1 MTEEY
6 RDVEGFPNYEVSNL
20 GNVRNKKRGNIL
32 QPCSKIKNK
41 QTGYGCLEVKI
52 TNIEG
57 KQQNRPIHRLVA
69 LAFLPNTENKSDIDH
84 IDRDSTNNNLSNLRW
99 ATRTENNLNTKLRRD
114 NISGHK
120 GVYWI
125 ENRQKYKAEVCI
137 NKKNIHIGCYNTL
150 EEAIQGRK
158 DFISI

>member
-20 GNVRNKKRGNIL
+20 GNVRNKKRGNVL
-32 QPCSKIKNK
+32 QPQTKVRNK
-41 QTGYGCLEVKI
+41 QTGYGCLEVNI

-69 LAFLPNTENKSDIDH
+69 LAFLPNPENKSDIDH

-99 ATRTENNLNTKLRRD
+99 ATRTENNLNTKVRSD
-114 NISGHK
+114 NVSGHK
-120 GVYWI
+120 GVYWV
-125 ENRQKYKAEVCI
+125 ENRQKYRAEVCI